1 MVIFCSTLFSA
12 FKLNKES
19 VVYETKFERGF
30 TMKVKIQLFVIFFSL
45 IALSGCTTSS
55 TGRNQITLFSNAEL
69 DKMGITS
76 FAQMKE
82 KQAISNDKATNQF
95 VQCVAKA
102 ITKNVEQSVHQGDWE
117 IVVFDSEQ
125 INAFALPGGKI
136 GVYTGIF
143 NVTENQDQLAAIIG
157 HEVGHVIEH
166 HSNERLSSGQ
176 LAQTGLAIASSVLT
190 SQNVERKEMWMAGFG
205 LGVQYGVLMPY
216 SRAHESEADL
226 VGQDLMAKSGFDP
239 HASIKLWQNMAKLSK
254 SQPPE
259 FLSTHP
265 SNQRRINQL
274 SEHLALS
281 QGLYRASQHPN
292 CVKPKII
299 PNLKTSQKLKH

>member
-1 MVIFCSTLFSA
+1 
-12 FKLNKES
+12 
-19 VVYETKFERGF
+19 
-30 TMKVKIQLFVIFFSL
+30 MKVKG
-45 IALSGCTTSS
+45 ALSAICCLVLLSACTTSS
-55 TGRNQITLFSNAEL
+55 TGRNQITLLSNSEL

-82 KQAISNDKATNQF
+82 NEAISKDKATNNF

-102 ITKNVEQSVHQGDWE
+102 ITINVDQSVHNGDWE
-117 IVVFDSEQ
+117 VVVFDSAQ

-136 GVYTGIF
+136 GVYTGIL

-166 HSNERLSSGQ
+166 HSNERLSSGR
-176 LAQTGLAIASSVLT
+176 LAQAGLAVASTVLA
-190 SQNVERKEMWMAGFG
+190 SKEVESKELWMAGLG

-216 SRAHESEADL
+216 SRAHESEADI

-239 HASIKLWQNMAKLSK
+239 KASIKLWQNMAQLSQ

-274 SEHLALS
+274 SAHLELS
-281 QGLYRASQHPN
+281 QKLYRASQHPN

-299 PNLKTSQKLKH
+299 PKPKAPQKS